1 MLLELSNGRLLE
13 ELQEELLGPFLL
25 LAALACCFSTLSF
38 LCCRESGDALKALG
52 ALCSYSYAHF

>member
-13 ELQEELLGPFLL
+13 EPQEELLGPFLL

-38 LCCRESGDALKALG
+38 LCCRESGDTLKS
-52 ALCSYSYAHF
+52 ALCSYSYALF